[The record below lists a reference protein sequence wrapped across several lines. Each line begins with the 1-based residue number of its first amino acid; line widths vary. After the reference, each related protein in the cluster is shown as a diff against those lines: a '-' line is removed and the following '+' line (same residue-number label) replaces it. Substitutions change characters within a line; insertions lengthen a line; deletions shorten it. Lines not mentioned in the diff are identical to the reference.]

1 MGSGKNCGMP
11 KLNREILIDFQNKN
25 IYILL
30 NLEDFFK
37 KITNNFEN
45 IGFLKG
51 NMANKAQVYSQTNYT
66 IHEYKYKIGQNL
78 TEHIKQ
84 ILMKAELESP
94 VSQSFRTILP
104 GV

>member
-1 MGSGKNCGMP
+1 
-11 KLNREILIDFQNKN
+11 
-25 IYILL
+25 
-30 NLEDFFK
+30 
-37 KITNNFEN
+37 
-45 IGFLKG
+45 
-51 NMANKAQVYSQTNYT
+51 MANKAQVYSQTNYT

-94 VSQSFRTILP
+94 VSQSFWSILP